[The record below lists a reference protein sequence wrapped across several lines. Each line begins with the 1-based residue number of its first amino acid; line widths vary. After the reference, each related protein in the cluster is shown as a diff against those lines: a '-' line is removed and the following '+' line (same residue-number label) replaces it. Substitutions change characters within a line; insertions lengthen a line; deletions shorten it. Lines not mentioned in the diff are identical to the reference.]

1 MLQGDT
7 TGLRFRG
14 PRSPYLFLAIPF
26 VAGAVVAALVTWLVV
41 KPSPGDPAL
50 VDYVTAQ
57 ATVDRK
63 GKQLTVLDESGQP
76 LGRLEVTK
84 LTEGRGCLRR
94 VQGRIDIV
102 AGVVHI
108 QPDETVVQP
117 RSLLV
122 SVECAGGSAGAGPAS
137 PAGGGGGGDG
147 GNGG

>member
-7 TGLRFRG
+7 AGLRFRG
-14 PRSPYLFLAIPF
+14 SRSPYLFLVIPF
-26 VAGAVVAALVTWLVV
+26 VAGALVAALITWLVV
-41 KPSPGDPAL
+41 KPSPGDAAL

-63 GKQLTVLDESGQP
+63 GRQLTVLDESGQP

-108 QPDETVVQP
+108 QPDDTVAQP

-122 SVECAGGSAGAGPAS
+122 SVECGSSAGAGPAS
-137 PAGGGGGGDG
+137 PDGADRG
-147 GNGG
+147 GNGGNGG